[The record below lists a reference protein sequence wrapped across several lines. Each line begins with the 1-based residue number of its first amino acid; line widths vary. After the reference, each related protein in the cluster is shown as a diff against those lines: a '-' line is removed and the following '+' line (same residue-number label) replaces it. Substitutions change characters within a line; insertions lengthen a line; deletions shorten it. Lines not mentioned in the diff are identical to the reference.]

1 MKKRFR
7 KSNRRDTNL
16 VNAVR
21 DEFPSKVRMVNKD
34 EFPVS
39 SRMPFPIR
47 RVEYRDLL
55 RLMEVLEGLPIG
67 SSFPIK
73 KELDYA
79 VRKLGKDYYPEYKL
93 TVRNTGDSNRVFRV
107 A

>member
-1 MKKRFR
+1 MSKKFKKMIKR
-7 KSNRRDTNL
+7 NPI
-16 VNAVR
+16 VNTTG
-21 DEFPSKVRMVNKD
+21 D

-39 SRMPFPIR
+39 SRMPFPVR
-47 RVEYRDLL
+47 RVEYKDLL
-55 RLMEVLEGLPIG
+55 RVMEVLEKLPVG

-79 VRKLGKDYYPEYKL
+79 VRKLARDYYPEYKL
-93 TVRNTGDSNRVFRV
+93 TVRNIGDSNRVFRV